1 MNIINAIKK
10 IYPNIQGG
18 YGYAETDNGVAW
30 QNPIDGLHWESK
42 EYPKPTWEQIQKVL
56 PIVELEEAKEKKLKE
71 LEDFHASDKVKLLKI
86 IAGDKET
93 NIFLTQ
99 DYRFLIDEQIKLL
112 ELRKFIGE
120 TNPTWTYFNGISL
133 TLDYNTL
140 VRLRVFIGQMTDHN
154 FKAFKKN
161 ENQIK
166 NTNNLKVLS
175 DFKVSENY
183 RINEFLKI

>member
-1 MNIINAIKK
+1 MTITFLKEISTGILHKFDETSSPAH
-10 IYPNIQGG
+10 PNLFISATQS
-18 YGYAETDNGVAW
+18 E
-30 QNPIDGLHWESK
+30 IDTL
-42 EYPKPTWEQIQKVL
+42 L
-56 PIVELEEAKEKKLKE
+56 LNEAKEAKLKE

-86 IAGDKET
+86 TAGDKET

-120 TNPTWTYFNGISL
+120 PNPTWTYFNGISL